1 MRTIIL
7 ATIVLAALPVWGAA
21 PKDKLSDEV
30 KTIVTG
36 TNDFAIDLYRQLAAD
51 DKGNVFFSPASVH
64 TALSMTQSGA
74 GGDTA
79 VEMAKVLQLPKI
91 KPADMARAYG
101 QLIDAI
107 NAIPE
112 IEKKPAY
119 QFSVA
124 NALWLR
130 QGMQFNKD
138 FTGLVDKDFHARATL
153 VDFTKPDAAAKTI
166 NDWVEDKTNKRIKD
180 LISKEA
186 LGADTA
192 MVLTNAV
199 YFKAD
204 WMDKFE
210 KDNTQDA
217 PFKLG
222 GDKNVKMPMMARTGH
237 YRYAEN
243 DDLQVLEMPYASGKL
258 SMIIVLPRKV
268 DGLAAVEKALSAEQ
282 LAKWTKDASKEKV
295 ELKLPRWKA
304 TQQFELNKVLEAMG
318 MKLVFDPAQADFAPM
333 VEKSQMKLFISRVVH
348 KSFVEVTEEGTE
360 AAAATGVVMGLTAMP
375 ERHVPK
381 VFTADHPF
389 LYIIRHNDTGMILF
403 MGRLMDPTGKGE

>member
-1 MRTIIL
+1 MRTTIL
-7 ATIVLAALPVWGAA
+7 AAIVLAALPVWGAA
-21 PKDKLSDEV
+21 PKDKLSNEANA
-30 KTIVTG
+30 IVTG
-36 TNDFAIDLYRQLAAD
+36 TNDFAIDMYRQLAAD

-64 TALSMTQSGA
+64 TALSMTQAGA

-79 VEMAKVLQLPKI
+79 VEMAKVLQLPKV
-91 KPADMARAYG
+91 KPSDLAMAYG

-112 IEKKPAY
+112 IERKPAY
-119 QFSVA
+119 QLNVA

-138 FTGLVDKDFHARATL
+138 FTGLADKDFHARATL
-153 VDFTKPDAAAKTI
+153 VDFTKAEAAAKTI

-180 LISKEA
+180 LISKDA

-204 WMDKFE
+204 WMDKFKQDE
-210 KDNTQDA
+210 TQDA

-222 GDKNVKMPMMARTGH
+222 GEKTVKAPMMARTGS

-243 DDLQVLEMPYASGKL
+243 DDLQLLEMPYATGKL
-258 SMIIVLPRKV
+258 SMIVILPKKV

-282 LAKWTKDASKEKV
+282 LAKWAKDASKEKV
-295 ELKLPRWKA
+295 QLKLPRWKA

-318 MKLVFDPAQADFAPM
+318 MKLAFDPAQADFSPM
-333 VEKSQMKLFISRVVH
+333 VEKAQMKLFISRVVH
-348 KSFVEVTEEGTE
+348 KSFVDVTEEGTE
-360 AAAATGVVMGLTAMP
+360 AAAATGVAMGMTAMP

-389 LYIIRHNDTGMILF
+389 LYMIRHNDTGVILF
-403 MGRLMDPTGKGE
+403 MGRLTDPTGKGE